1 MTSFVSE
8 FVFYLLVFFTHLPL
22 FLLYAVWFKNVRMR
36 LRAAKEGQ
44 RESMSVT
51 KSISARMRRKR
62 HLLER
67 KNNDDIATA
76 NKEVNDKEEGE
87 EIEREEQQQFMY
99 PEKPMLPQVFPSVC
113 LQLVIDG
120 ANDANDQ
127 VTEAIDS
134 LCFVHWPR
142 DLLEVHVL
150 DLSSVRTMD
159 IGESKFEN
167 AAGNA
172 RRDGANAGLCAR
184 FLT

>member
-8 FVFYLLVFFTHLPL
+8 FVFYLLVFFTHLPM

-36 LRAAKEGQ
+36 LRAANEGKA
-44 RESMSVT
+44 RLVT
-51 KSISARMRRKR
+51 KSISARMQRKR

-67 KNNDDIATA
+67 KNNDDITTENAKCA
-76 NKEVNDKEEGE
+76 NDEEEDDDEEE
-87 EIEREEQQQFMY
+87 EIERREQFMY

-134 LCFVHWPR
+134 LCFVHRPR
-142 DLLEVHVL
+142 DLLEVHV
-150 DLSSVRTMD
+150 
-159 IGESKFEN
+159 
-167 AAGNA
+167 
-172 RRDGANAGLCAR
+172 
-184 FLT
+184 